1 MSTSRRTRSASAAR
15 PTGRPKADAPAPAA
29 LEPIDPATDDMV
41 DSEFADSSA
50 DAGAPEAEATSAS
63 SRRNAVGGRNSRKM
77 RAQSSATNIPAG
89 KRSARILTPEE
100 QTARGKAIKSFLL
113 LVVCLALFIGAV
125 GAGWY
130 VFLRDNPMVREAQAI
145 LSAGETKFKLIETT
159 IKNRQPRLA
168 REAFTEG
175 LKLLAVPSLG
185 NAKEPIDEQDPNLA
199 SKRQAYKAVEL
210 SKKIHE
216 TEVRIEKI
224 ERDIK
229 AEINHSQ
236 VMAGF
241 SKISGL
247 TEAELVEL
255 EKNAGLFLLNPVEPP
270 AGGRDEYVA
279 EYLGMVQEVKSQ
291 MNKIEQ
297 EQTIRLA
304 AISSDQVKIAHAEVK
319 ALVKA
324 EQFKDALDKVASYKD
339 KFMKGEFTQ
348 LDTFVND
355 SVKQAWTSAKAY
367 AESRFID
374 YQSPG
379 LPKAVGDQALRDAR
393 KRLQEVVDRFGIDEY
408 VSQAKAMLEKYPTP

>member
-1 MSTSRRTRSASAAR
+1 MSTSRRTRSVGATPSA
-15 PTGRPKADAPAPAA
+15 GRPKSSAPAPTA
-29 LEPIDPATDDMV
+29 LEPIDPNADDLV
-41 DSEFADSSA
+41 DSEFAESSI
-50 DAGAPEAEATSAS
+50 DAGASETQPSSAS
-63 SRRNAVGGRNSRKM
+63 SRRNAAGGRNSRKM
-77 RAQSSATNIPAG
+77 RAQSSAMNIPSA
-89 KRSARILTPEE
+89 KKSSRVLTPQEQSAR
-100 QTARGKAIKSFLL
+100 AKAVKSFLL

-130 VFLRDNPMVREAQAI
+130 VFLRDNPLVREAQAI
-145 LSAGETKFKLIETT
+145 LSAGEDKFKLIETT

-168 REAFTEG
+168 RDAFTEG
-175 LKLLAVPSLG
+175 LKLLAVPLLA
-185 NAKEPIDEQDPNLA
+185 NAKEPIDEQDPHLA

-210 SKKIHE
+210 SKKIHA
-216 TEVRIEKI
+216 TEIRIEKI

-229 AEINHSQ
+229 AEINHGQ
-236 VMAGF
+236 VMAAF

-247 TEAELVEL
+247 SEAELVDL
-255 EKNAGLFLLNPVEPP
+255 EKNAGLFLKNPVEPP

-279 EYLGMVQEVKSQ
+279 EYLGMVQEVQSQ
-291 MNKIEQ
+291 MSKIEQ

-339 KFMKGEFTQ
+339 KFQKGEFTQ

-355 SVKQAWTSAKAY
+355 SVKQTWASAKSY
-367 AESRFID
+367 AENRFID

-393 KRLQEVVDRFGIDEY
+393 VRLQQVVDRFGIDEY